1 MFGIGAGE
9 FILILIVGLIVFG
22 PNKLPEVGRSLGKL
36 IREFRKAQSAL
47 SATLAEVDISSTAPA
62 KTNQTNQN
70 TQTTT
75 QSESTNNT
83 ATQTTSTD
91 STTATAAAVV
101 STPTTSETTKPPTI
115 EEVTEMIKANPIKV
129 PTSKVDLSK
138 ETVDNKV

>member
-70 TQTTT
+70 AQTTT
-75 QSESTNNT
+75 QNEFTNNT
-83 ATQTTSTD
+83 ATQTTPTD
-91 STTATAAAVV
+91 STTSTAAAVV

-115 EEVTEMIKANPIKV
+115 EEVTEMIKSNPIKV
-129 PTSKVDLSK
+129 PASKVDLSK
-138 ETVDNKV
+138 ETVDNKS